1 MSGLELEL
9 QGVGILDEAT
19 ANARAMGMSL
29 VEFLKMAIRNSY
41 SHTNTRIT
49 FNQAAWDAVTN
60 CSMEEQVARERILS
74 ATLEDCGLDTCC
86 FTGEDI
92 ELV

>member
-41 SHTNTRIT
+41 SPVSYTH
-49 FNQAAWDAVTN
+49 
-60 CSMEEQVARERILS
+60 L
-74 ATLEDCGLDTCC
+74 TLPTIG
-86 FTGEDI
+86 G
-92 ELV
+92 